1 MSNPGIIFKDLLDY
15 FLLAKDKNH
24 SQANQDLFVLYFTNY
39 LGKKGFFVEI
49 GAGDGVSIS
58 NTYLLEKIGWTGIL
72 VEPVDYNNENTKLR
86 KCIKD
91 NRCVYSKTGLK
102 IPFAEVPFITVKP
115 GALQAQNFSAVI
127 KHANHPSINLTN
139 NTFSFNNG
147 TAPIPFKVR
156 DVETIS
162 LNDLLKQYN
171 APNKIDYMSID
182 TEGSE
187 FEIISNFD
195 FNKYDVEIFTI
206 EHNGANFREDIITL
220 LNYRG
225 YFRMPNINQGG
236 FSPNY
241 DDWFIKNNNII
252 LKKLLNKF

>member
-1 MSNPGIIFKDLLDY
+1 MSNPEIIFKDLLDY
-15 FLLAKDKNH
+15 FLLARDKNY
-24 SQANQDLFVLYFTNY
+24 SQAKQDLFVLYFTNY

-49 GAGDGVSIS
+49 GAGDGVNIS

-72 VEPVDYNNENTKLR
+72 VDPVDYNNENMKLR

-102 IPFAEVPFITVKP
+102 IPFAEVPFLPAKP
-115 GALQAQNFSAVI
+115 GFPQTQNFSTI
-127 KHANHPSINLTN
+127 LKSANHPDINRTN
-139 NTFSFNNG
+139 NTFSYNNG
-147 TAPIPFKVR
+147 AETVPFKVR

-171 APNKIDYMSID
+171 APNKIDYISID

-206 EHNGANFREDIITL
+206 EHNGANFRDDIITL

-225 YFRMPNINQGG
+225 YFRMPNDDQGG
-236 FSPNY
+236 FVAVY
-241 DDWFIKNNNII
+241 EDCFIKNNNPV
-252 LKKLLNKF
+252 LKRLLNKL

>member
-1 MSNPGIIFKDLLDY
+1 MSNPEIIFKDLLDY
-15 FLLAKDKNH
+15 FLLAKGKNH
-24 SQANQDLFVLYFTNY
+24 SQHNQDLFVLYFTNY
-39 LGKKGFFVEI
+39 LGKKGFFAEI
-49 GAGDGVSIS
+49 GAGDGISIS
-58 NTYLLEKIGWTGIL
+58 NTYLLEKIGWTGII
-72 VEPVDYNNENTKLR
+72 VDPVDYNNENTKLR

-102 IPFAEVPFITVKP
+102 VSFAEVPFRPVVP
-115 GALQAQNFSAVI
+115 GGPQTQNFSAI
-127 KHANHPSINLTN
+127 LKDASHPYINQTN
-139 NTFSFNNG
+139 NTFGDGIGS
-147 TAPIPFKVR
+147 APVPLKVR
-156 DVETIS
+156 DVETVS

-171 APNKIDYMSID
+171 APNKIDYISID

-206 EHNGANFREDIITL
+206 EHNHSNFRQDLLTL

-225 YFRMPNINQGG
+225 YFRMPDLGQGG
-236 FSPNY
+236 FTPVY

>member
-1 MSNPGIIFKDLLDY
+1 MSNPEIIFKDLLDY

-24 SQANQDLFVLYFTNY
+24 SQENQDLFVLYFTNY

-72 VEPVDYNNENTKLR
+72 VDPVDYNNENMKLR

-102 IPFAEVPFITVKP
+102 ISFAENPDAPVLP
-115 GALQAQNFSAVI
+115 GESHSQNFSGI
-127 KHANHPSINLTN
+127 LKHLSGPVK
-139 NTFSFNNG
+139 
-147 TAPIPFKVR
+147 TAKLYKVR
-156 DVETIS
+156 DVETVS

-171 APNKIDYMSID
+171 APNKIDYISID

-195 FNKYDVEIFTI
+195 FNKYNVEIFTI
-206 EHNGANFREDIITL
+206 EHNGANFRDDIVTL

-225 YFRMPNINQGG
+225 YFRMPNEYQGG
-236 FSPNY
+236 FVPSY
-241 DDWFIKNNNII
+241 EDWFIKNNNII
-252 LKKLLNKF
+252 LKKLLTKL